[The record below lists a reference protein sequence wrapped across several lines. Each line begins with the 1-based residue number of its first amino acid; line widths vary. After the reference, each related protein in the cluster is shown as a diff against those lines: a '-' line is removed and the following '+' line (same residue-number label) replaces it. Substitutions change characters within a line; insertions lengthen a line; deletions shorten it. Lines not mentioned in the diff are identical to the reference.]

1 MTKKEEVLA
10 CVQWL
15 ITTVPDKRETGATT
29 QEIAEKMQMQRSNIS
44 TLLNEL
50 VQEGKLEKLSGR
62 PVCYRPCNLPHTV
75 QKETSCFKVLAGC
88 EGCLKPMIQLAKAA
102 ILYPEHSLNT
112 LIVGAAGVG
121 KTTFAYLMY
130 QFAQE
135 NDVIA
140 QQAPFERFSCHLS
153 EGQEK
158 EVGQRLFGPDGAMQH
173 AAGGMLFIDSVDN
186 LSSSLRER
194 LLDSRQRWPG
204 TAKGRPDLLGQAKKP
219 AR

>member
-75 QKETSCFKVLAGC
+75 QKETSCF
-88 EGCLKPMIQLAKAA
+88 
-102 ILYPEHSLNT
+102 
-112 LIVGAAGVG
+112 
-121 KTTFAYLMY
+121 TF
-130 QFAQE
+130 
-135 NDVIA
+135 
-140 QQAPFERFSCHLS
+140 CK
-153 EGQEK
+153 G
-158 EVGQRLFGPDGAMQH
+158 
-173 AAGGMLFIDSVDN
+173 
-186 LSSSLRER
+186 SSF
-194 LLDSRQRWPG
+194 
-204 TAKGRPDLLGQAKKP
+204 
-219 AR
+219 

>member
-1 MTKKEEVLA
+1 MLCCGYTLLYTMGMEQRMTKKEEVLA

-102 ILYPEHSLNT
+102 RP
-112 LIVGAAGVG
+112 AW
-121 KTTFAYLMY
+121 
-130 QFAQE
+130 
-135 NDVIA
+135 
-140 QQAPFERFSCHLS
+140 
-153 EGQEK
+153 EK
-158 EVGQRLFGPDGAMQH
+158 
-173 AAGGMLFIDSVDN
+173 
-186 LSSSLRER
+186 
-194 LLDSRQRWPG
+194 
-204 TAKGRPDLLGQAKKP
+204 RPLP
-219 AR
+219 I